1 MRKVH
6 LPMISHV
13 CVCVCVAGL
22 GVGGG
27 VLHFEVSAVNMNK
40 EIVPIYWN
48 KIMPPAFPRSVLLLL
63 LCSLPG
69 RKPSLT
75 EAGVISTLT

>member
-1 MRKVH
+1 
-6 LPMISHV
+6 MISHV
-13 CVCVCVAGL
+13 CVCVCVCVCGRI
-22 GVGGG
+22 GGGGG

>member
-1 MRKVH
+1 
-6 LPMISHV
+6 MISHV
-13 CVCVCVAGL
+13 CVCVCVCVCGRS
-22 GVGGG
+22 GGGGG

>member
-1 MRKVH
+1 
-6 LPMISHV
+6 MISHV
-13 CVCVCVAGL
+13 CVCVCVCVCGRIGGA
-22 GVGGG
+22 GG